1 MANHNANFAAFPL
14 PVGTYNNGDFGN
26 NLTASTIHE
35 VFCLTSGTI
44 AITAMGGG
52 QFTWA
57 ATAGQSVRVM
67 CSQIIVSSGSFVGFK
82 TMMSQFIVQQSNT
95 FK

>member
-1 MANHNANFAAFPL
+1 
-14 PVGTYNNGDFGN
+14 
-26 NLTASTIHE
+26 
-35 VFCLTSGTI
+35 
-44 AITAMGGG
+44 MGGG